1 MRGHSVRKDKN
12 KDEVPEVSW
21 DFNTYMDGLLHTIN
35 GKDRKSGS
43 AISFAV
49 PTKADN
55 PWVSRKIHEELK
67 LLGRTSKVLLKT
79 DQESGLEGILDQV
92 QILRNV
98 ENMDTLREQSRPHEH
113 QSNGAAESINHQVAR
128 HASLI
133 LSELE
138 DRIGSPLQKDRNYIL
153 WLPEY
158 AAMVKTDMIRK
169 MGVPHIIES
178 MGKIVMKKCMNFV
191 KRLCTEYRQI
201 QRKLI
206 N

>member
-1 MRGHSVRKDKN
+1 MRGHSTRKEKDK
-12 KDEVPEVSW
+12 DEIPEVSW

-67 LLGRTSKVLLKT
+67 LLGRTTKTLLKT

-92 QILRNV
+92 QILRNM
-98 ENMDTLREQSRPHEH
+98 ENMATLREQSRPHEH
-113 QSNGAAESINHQVAR
+113 QTNGAAESINHHVAR
-128 HASLI
+128 HAALI

-138 DRIGSPLQKDRNYIL
+138 DRVGSPLQRDRNYLL

-158 AAMVKTDMIRK
+158 AAMVKNRFD
-169 MGVPHIIES
+169 
-178 MGKIVMKKCMNFV
+178 KKERV
-191 KRLCTEYRQI
+191 YTILQSAWKGLP
-201 QRKLI
+201 
-206 N
+206 